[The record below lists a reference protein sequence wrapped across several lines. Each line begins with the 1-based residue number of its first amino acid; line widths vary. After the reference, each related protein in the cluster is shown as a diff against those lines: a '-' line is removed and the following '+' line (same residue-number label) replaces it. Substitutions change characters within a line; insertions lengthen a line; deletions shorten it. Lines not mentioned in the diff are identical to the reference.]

1 MLISQQLHTAKELMT
16 DWLQLISELS
26 IQRDKLAELTSSQNE
41 SEWRQELDKAKRLK
55 VSSNIITG
63 VGGIL

>member
-16 DWLQLISELS
+16 DWLRLISELS